1 MHITGIF
8 LVITMATTYPGKK
21 MKRTVLPTV
30 RITESLH
37 HRVLQYVHLTVTKIK
52 RIREKL
58 NLKIISIFLKKL
70 PLWYLECTFLYRRKL
85 IGIVV
90 NIG

>member
-8 LVITMATTYPGKK
+8 LVITMATTYPEKK
-21 MKRTVLPTV
+21 MKRIVLPTV

-58 NLKIISIFLKKL
+58 NLKQSVYLKKNCL
-70 PLWYLECTFLYRRKL
+70 CGIWNAHFCTEESSLVL
-85 IGIVV
+85 S
-90 NIG
+90 

>member
-1 MHITGIF
+1 
-8 LVITMATTYPGKK
+8 

-37 HRVLQYVHLTVTKIK
+37 HRVLQYVHFTVTKIK

-58 NLKIISIFLKKL
+58 NLKIISIFLKKTAFVVFGMHISVQKKAH
-70 PLWYLECTFLYRRKL
+70 WYCRKHWL
-85 IGIVV
+85 VK
-90 NIG
+90 NET